1 MPNVVAGFSD
11 REALMRWAA
20 LVLVGLVVGCQ
31 AVPEPPVD
39 APKRETLGIDYKDWP
54 RVTEKPYKVKPAT
67 FMLCAPDGAFPDR
80 GPHTDC
86 AVVVRVNPLG
96 LEYFK
101 SRKPAPV
108 GTVVIK
114 EKHKGNAN
122 GPTAVAAMIK
132 REAGYDT
139 DHGDWEYAFE
149 QLQPEGKRKVV
160 RGKLS
165 SCIECHQ
172 GTRATDYLF
181 RPYLRVGK

>member
-1 MPNVVAGFSD
+1 
-11 REALMRWAA
+11 MRWTA
-20 LVLVGLVVGCQ
+20 LVLVGLFVGCLPE
-31 AVPEPPVD
+31 PEPPV
-39 APKRETLGIDYKDWP
+39 APPKRETLGFDYKDWP
-54 RVTEKPYKVKPAT
+54 TVTEKPYKVKPAT
-67 FMLCAPDGAFPDR
+67 YMLCAPASMAQFQDR

-86 AVVVRVNPLG
+86 AVVVRVNSIG
-96 LEYFK
+96 LEFFK

-114 EKHKGNAN
+114 EKHAKGQAN

-132 REAGYDT
+132 REAGYDP

-149 QLQPEGKRKVV
+149 QLQPEEKRKVE

-172 GTRATDYLF
+172 GARNTDYLF
-181 RPYLRVGK
+181 RPYLRAAR